1 MHIYDVSLPISPEL
15 PTWPGDPTISI
26 ERVSK
31 IEDGSDANVTRLAIG
46 AHTGTHIDAPWH
58 FLKDGSLIED
68 ISLKVLTGRVYVL
81 ELPAVDLI
89 TAQVLEEA
97 EIPPRTRRI
106 IFKTTNSE
114 LWHHEPPRFHTDFV
128 AVSADGA
135 QYLVDRGVKLVGID
149 YFSIAPFDN
158 LVDTHQILLRAGI
171 VIVEGLDMT
180 EVSQGRYAL
189 YCLPL
194 NLIGV
199 EGAPARVILIG
210 V

>member
-1 MHIYDVSLPISPEL
+1 MHIYDVSLPISPDL
-15 PTWPGDPTISI
+15 PTWPGDPTILI
-26 ERVSK
+26 ERISKMEEGADVIVS
-31 IEDGSDANVTRLAIG
+31 NFAIG
-46 AHTGTHIDAPWH
+46 VHTGTHIDAPLH
-58 FLKDGSLIED
+58 FLRDGSLIED

-89 TAQVLEEA
+89 TAKVLEDA

-106 IFKTTNSE
+106 IFKTTNSK
-114 LWHHEPPRFHTDFV
+114 LWHQEPLRFHTDFV

-149 YFSIAPFDN
+149 YHSIAPFDN

-180 EVSQGRYAL
+180 EVSQGRYTL

-199 EGAPARVILIG
+199 EGAPARAILIG

>member
-15 PTWPGDPTISI
+15 PIWPGDPTISI

-31 IEDGSDANVTRLAIG
+31 MEEGADVNITRLAIG

-81 ELPAVDLI
+81 DLPAVELI
-89 TAQVLEEA
+89 TAKVLENA

-106 IFKTTNSE
+106 IFKTKNSQ
-114 LWHHEPPRFHTDFV
+114 LWQHKPPSFHTDFV

-135 QYLVDRGVKLVGID
+135 EYLVNRGVKLVGID

-180 EVSQGRYAL
+180 EVSQGRYTL

-194 NLIGV
+194 NLKGV
-199 EGAPARVILIG
+199 EGAPARAILIG

>member
-1 MHIYDVSLPISPEL
+1 MQIYDISVPISPEL

-26 ERVSK
+26 ETASK
-31 IEDGSDANVTRLAIG
+31 IEKSAVVHVTALAIG

-58 FLKDGSLIED
+58 FLEDGTLIED

-81 ELPAVDLI
+81 ELPTVDLI
-89 TAQVLEEA
+89 TAKVLEEA

-106 IFKTTNSE
+106 IFKTTNSQ
-114 LWHHEPPRFHTDFV
+114 LWHRTTPLFHTDFV
-128 AVSADGA
+128 ALSADGA

-180 EVSQGRYAL
+180 EVSQGRYTL

-199 EGAPARVILIG
+199 EGAPARAILIG

>member
-31 IEDGSDANVTRLAIG
+31 MEEGADVYVTRLAIG

-58 FLKDGSLIED
+58 FLEDGSLIED

-81 ELPAVDLI
+81 DLPNVDLI
-89 TAQVLEEA
+89 TAKVLEDA

-106 IFKTTNSE
+106 IFKTINSQ
-114 LWHHEPPRFHTDFV
+114 LWHHKPPSFHTDFV

-135 QYLVDRGVKLVGID
+135 QYLANRGVKLVGID

-158 LVDTHQILLRAGI
+158 LVDTHQILLRASI
-171 VIVEGLDMT
+171 VILEGLDMS
-180 EVSQGRYAL
+180 EVSQGRYTL

-194 NLIGV
+194 NLKGV
-199 EGAPARVILIG
+199 EGAPARAILIG

>member
-15 PTWPGDPTISI
+15 PTWPGDPTITI

-31 IEDGSDANVTRLAIG
+31 MEKGEVVNVTRLAIG

-58 FLKDGSLIED
+58 FLKNGSLVED

-81 ELPAVDLI
+81 ELPSVDLI
-89 TAQVLEEA
+89 TAKVLEEA

-106 IFKTTNSE
+106 IFKTTNSQ
-114 LWHHEPPRFHTDFV
+114 LWHRTPPRFHTDFV

-135 QYLVDRGVKLVGID
+135 QYLVNRGVKLIGID

-158 LVDTHQILLRAGI
+158 LVDTHQILLQAGT

-180 EVSQGRYAL
+180 EVSQGRYTL

-199 EGAPARVILIG
+199 EGAPARAILIG